1 MEVTAKAQIGT
12 HSAIRSSIFST
23 WTRSTK
29 NPHWLMNRRI
39 SRDAVEIERLRQRKI
54 EFFGS
59 MRYHTSCH
67 SRFSKRFGIQE
78 INSSEFQLGVSLVHI
93 YDLFLR
99 RNSKAANLAENLLS
113 IRIATFRIFGA
124 IDTGASPV
132 PLTNTPIGL
141 CIVLQHG
148 LKRS

>member
-1 MEVTAKAQIGT
+1 MEVTAKAQIGK
-12 HSAIRSSIFST
+12 HSARRSSIFST

-29 NPHWLMNRRI
+29 NPHWLKNRRI

-54 EFFGS
+54 EFFGF

-78 INSSEFQLGVSLVHI
+78 INSSEFQLGASPVHN

-99 RNSKAANLAENLLS
+99 TSKAAILPRISYRYELRHFEFLAPS
-113 IRIATFRIFGA
+113 
-124 IDTGASPV
+124 
-132 PLTNTPIGL
+132 TPKL
-141 CIVLQHG
+141 RQY
-148 LKRS
+148 R